1 MTQNPLW
8 NLKARVTETM
18 FPGGN
23 NVFSIK
29 LYEKNV
35 LFCDF
40 FGTKLNFLCH
50 KMSSSQISKSCRF
63 LSPHIIVLFFSFIKR
78 STKTKGTFP
87 KQKNR
92 AHLSYP
98 FEVLKK
104 VQTKLLI
111 LILKS

>member
-50 KMSSSQISKSCRF
+50 KMSSSQISKMCRF
-63 LSPHIIVLFFSFIKR
+63 LSPHIIVLLFFNKLKDVPKLKV
-78 STKTKGTFP
+78 STFSK
-87 KQKNR
+87 
-92 AHLSYP
+92 A
-98 FEVLKK
+98 KK
-104 VQTKLLI
+104 
-111 LILKS
+111 